1 MTMNIRCLIAVLL
14 FTFVNTGI
22 FAQNFTLEAIK
33 SYAFPT
39 ELVRSKKGDKIAWAL
54 DEKGVRNVYVAEAPN
69 YIARKLTNFKDDD
82 GQELTSIS
90 ISDDGKWVLFV
101 RGGDHGANFDDE
113 KAVNPAGNAEPQ
125 TVRVMQISFNGG
137 PIRVIS
143 EGDFPVISPDNKV
156 VSYIKE
162 GQPWVC
168 KLDTNENEDFLEA
181 PVRLFKTRGSVH
193 SLVWSPTGNKIAF
206 VASRGDHSFVGYF
219 EMGKSIVNWLD
230 PTFAKDFSPRWSP
243 EGNQIAFI
251 RTPAEG
257 GSADSLTQ
265 RKRIPWSIRKVGL
278 AAGERSTLVWEA
290 PNTYRGSL
298 PTTHGGTNLFWPR
311 ADRIVFTS
319 YHDGWP
325 HAYSIASAGGS
336 TLLLSPGDFMVEHV
350 SISSDGNLVY
360 FDANTGADVTDKD
373 RRHIC
378 QVSVDKS
385 DMKVLTAGAGNE
397 WTAISVDGGYAY
409 LGAGAQKAP
418 QLMLSKGGA
427 TRSLTA
433 NLVPAEFPEKLLVE
447 PKQVVFKSLDGL
459 TIHGQVF
466 DSSNGT
472 QKKPAIIFVHG
483 GPPRQMLL
491 GWHYSD
497 YYSNAYALNQYLAN
511 LGFVVL
517 SVNYRLGIGYGYDF
531 HNPKSAGQWGA
542 SEYLDIKAAGE
553 WLAQQT
559 FVDSKKIGLY
569 GGSYGGYLTALGLA
583 RDSKLFAAGVD
594 IHGVH
599 DWAHQREISAE
610 LLSGPHKA
618 PDAEWAT
625 SLSFR
630 SSPISSVDT
639 WKSPVLFIHADD
651 DRNVPFSQSIDLI
664 NRLQK
669 KKVPMET
676 MVIVDDTHHWMKFS
690 NALKVYQATADYLKG
705 KLIK

>member
-1 MTMNIRCLIAVLL
+1 MTMNLRYLFILIL
-14 FTFVNTGI
+14 FTFI
-22 FAQNFTLEAIK
+22 QSESLAQNFTFEAIK

-39 ELVRSKKGDKIAWAL
+39 ELVRSKNGDKIAWAL
-54 DEKGVRNVYVAEAPN
+54 DEKGVRNVYVAESPN
-69 YIARKLTNFKDDD
+69 FEARKLTNFKEDD
-82 GQELTSIS
+82 GQEITSIS

-113 KAVNPAGNAEPQ
+113 RAVNPSGDTEPQ
-125 TVRVMQISFNGG
+125 MVRVMQIAFIGG

-156 VSYIKE
+156 VAYIKE

-181 PVRLFKTRGSVH
+181 PIRLLKTRGAVH
-193 SLVWSPTGNKIAF
+193 SLAWAPTGNKIAF
-206 VASRGDHSFVGYF
+206 VSNRGDHSFVGYF
-219 EMGKSIVNWLD
+219 ELGKSVVNWLD
-230 PTFAKDFSPRWSP
+230 PSFAKDISPRWSP
-243 EGNQIAFI
+243 DGTQIAFV

-257 GSADSLTQ
+257 GSTDSLTQ
-265 RKRIPWSIRKVGL
+265 RKRIPWSIRKVSL
-278 AAGERSTLVWEA
+278 LLGEKSALVWEA

-298 PTTHGGTNLFWPR
+298 PTTDGGTNLFWPR
-311 ADRIVFTS
+311 VDRLVFTS

-325 HAYSIASAGGS
+325 HAYSVASTGGVA
-336 TLLLSPGDFMVEHV
+336 LLLSPGDFMVEHV
-350 SISSDGNLVY
+350 RVSSDGNSVF
-360 FDANTGADVTDKD
+360 FDANTGSDVTDKD

-378 QVSVDKS
+378 QVSVDKA
-385 DMKVLTAGAGNE
+385 DMKVLTPGTGIEWSAVSVSNGYIYIGSGAK
-397 WTAISVDGGYAY
+397 
-409 LGAGAQKAP
+409 KAP
-418 QLMLSKGGA
+418 QLMLAGSST
-427 TRSLTA
+427 TRSLTES
-433 NLVPAEFPEKLLVE
+433 LIPTEFPASALVE
-447 PKQVVFKSLDGL
+447 PKQVIFKSLDGL
-459 TIHGQVF
+459 TIHGQIF

-497 YYSNAYALNQYLAN
+497 YYANAYALNQYLAN

-517 SVNYRLGIGYGYDF
+517 SINYRLGIGYGYDF
-531 HNPKSAGQWGA
+531 QNPKSAGQWGA

-553 WLAQQT
+553 WLGQQS
-559 FVDSKKIGLY
+559 FVDNRKIGIY

-599 DWAHQREISAE
+599 DWAHQQEIPME

-618 PDAEWAT
+618 PDADWAT
-625 SLSFR
+625 SLAYR
-630 SSPISSVDT
+630 SSPISSIDT
-639 WKSPVLFIHADD
+639 WKSPVLVIHADD
-651 DRNVPFSQSIDLI
+651 DRNVSFSQSVDLI

-669 KKVPMET
+669 KKVPMES
-676 MVIVDDTHHWMKFS
+676 MVIVDDTHHWMKYS
-690 NALKVYQATADYLKG
+690 NTLKVFQATADYFKAKLLK
-705 KLIK
+705 

>member
-1 MTMNIRCLIAVLL
+1 MRKFVYSLVLIAIQ
-14 FTFVNTGI
+14 FAS
-22 FAQNFTLEAIK
+22 FAQKFTLDAVK

-39 ELVRSKKGDKIAWAL
+39 ELVRSSKGDKLAWAM

-69 YIARKLTNFKDDD
+69 FEARKITNFKEDD

-90 ISDDGKWVLFV
+90 ISEDGKWVLFV

-113 KAVNPAGNAEPQ
+113 KAVNPSGNIEPQ
-125 TVRVMQISFNGG
+125 TVRVMQVAFTGG
-137 PIRVIS
+137 PIRIIS
-143 EGDFPVISPDNKV
+143 EGDYPVISPDNKLV
-156 VSYIKE
+156 AYIKE
-162 GQPWVC
+162 GQPWVS
-168 KLDTNENEDFLEA
+168 KLDTNENEDFLDV
-181 PVRLFKTRGSVH
+181 PVRLFRTRGNVH
-193 SLVWSPTGNKIAF
+193 SLTWAPGGKKIAF
-206 VASRGDHSFVGYF
+206 VADRKDHSFVGYF
-219 EMGKSIVNWLD
+219 ELGKANLNFVHPS
-230 PTFAKDFSPRWSP
+230 FANDFSPRWSP
-243 EGNQIAFI
+243 DGSQLAFI

-257 GSADSLTQ
+257 GSTDSLTQ

-278 AAGERSTLVWEA
+278 VAGEKSSLVWEA

-298 PTTHGGTNLFWPR
+298 PTTHGGTNLHWPKQ
-311 ADRIVFTS
+311 DRLVFTS

-325 HAYSIASAGGS
+325 HAYSVAASGGAP
-336 TLLLSPGDFMVEHV
+336 LLLSPGEFMVEHLSV
-350 SISSDGNLVY
+350 SSDGNTVY
-360 FDANTGADVTDKD
+360 FDANTGSDVTDKD

-378 QVSVDKS
+378 QVSVDKA
-385 DMKVLTAGAGNE
+385 DMKVVTPGVGNE
-397 WTAISVDGGYAY
+397 WSAVSVQGGYAY
-409 LGAGAQKAP
+409 IGAGAQKAP
-418 QLMLSKGGA
+418 QLMVSAGSSA
-427 TRSLTA
+427 RSLTES
-433 NLVPAEFPEKLLVE
+433 LIPAEFPTKLLVE

-459 TIHGQVF
+459 SIHGQLF
-466 DSSNGT
+466 DNSNGS

-553 WLAQQT
+553 WLAQQS
-559 FVDSKKIGLY
+559 FVDPKKIALY
-569 GGSYGGYLTALGLA
+569 GGSYGGYLTALALA
-583 RDSKLFAAGVD
+583 RDSKLFATGVD

-599 DWAHQREISAE
+599 DWAHQRELPMDA
-610 LLSGPHKA
+610 LAGPHKA
-618 PDAEWAT
+618 PDADWAT
-625 SLSFR
+625 SLSYR
-630 SSPISSVDT
+630 SSPISSLDT

-676 MVIVDDTHHWMKFS
+676 LVIADDTHHWMKFS
-690 NALKVYQATADYLKG
+690 NALRVFQATADYLKAQLM
-705 KLIK
+705 K

>member
-1 MTMNIRCLIAVLL
+1 MRKLFYSLVLVTFHLIAFGQK
-14 FTFVNTGI
+14 FTF
-22 FAQNFTLEAIK
+22 EAVK

-39 ELVRSKKGDKIAWAL
+39 ELVRSTKGDKIAWAL
-54 DEKGVRNVYVAEAPN
+54 DEKGVRNIYVAEAPN
-69 YIARKLTNFKDDD
+69 FTARKLTSFKEDD
-82 GQELTSIS
+82 GQELSSIS

-113 KAVNPAGNAEPQ
+113 KAVNPAGNVEPQ
-125 TVRVMQISFNGG
+125 TVRVMQIAFTGG
-137 PIRVIS
+137 PIRIIS

-156 VSYIKE
+156 VAYIKE
-162 GQPWVC
+162 GQPWIC

-181 PVRLFKTRGSVH
+181 PVRLLKTRGSVH
-193 SLVWSPTGNKIAF
+193 SLTWAPGGKKLAF
-206 VASRGDHSFVGYF
+206 VANRGDHSFIGYL
-219 EMGKSIVNWLD
+219 EMGKNAVNWID
-230 PTFAKDFSPRWSP
+230 PAFAKDFSPNWSP
-243 EGNQIAFI
+243 DGSQLGFI

-265 RKRIPWSIRKVGL
+265 RKRITWSIRKAGL
-278 AAGERSTLVWEA
+278 AAGEKSTLVWEA

-298 PTTHGGTNLFWPR
+298 PTTHGGTNLHWAR
-311 ADRIVFTS
+311 QDRLVFTS

-325 HAYSIASAGGS
+325 HAYSVAPTGGAA
-336 TLLLSPGDFMVEHV
+336 LLLSPGEFMVEHLSV
-350 SISSDGNLVY
+350 SADGNSIY
-360 FDANTGADVTDKD
+360 FDANTGGEDTDKD

-378 QVSVDKS
+378 QVSVDKA
-385 DMKVLTAGAGNE
+385 DMKVLTPGKGIE
-397 WTAISVDGGYAY
+397 WTAVSVAGGYAY
-409 LGAGAQKAP
+409 IGAGAQKAP
-418 QLMLSKGGA
+418 QLMLSTSSTA
-427 TRSLTA
+427 RSLTES
-433 NLVPAEFPEKLLVE
+433 LIPVEFPTSALVE
-447 PKQVVFKSLDGL
+447 PKQVIFKSLDGL
-459 TIHGQVF
+459 TIHGQIF
-466 DSSNGT
+466 DNSNGA

-511 LGFVVL
+511 QGFVVL

-553 WLAQQT
+553 WLAQQSY
-559 FVDSKKIGLY
+559 VDPKKIALY
-569 GGSYGGYLTALGLA
+569 GGSYGGYLTALALA
-583 RDSKLFAAGVD
+583 RDSKLFVAGVD

-599 DWAHQREISAE
+599 DWAHQREIPME

-618 PDAEWAT
+618 PDADWAT
-625 SLSFR
+625 SLSYR
-630 SSPISSVDT
+630 SSPISSIDT

-690 NALKVYQATADYLKG
+690 NAIKVFQATADYLKAQLT
-705 KLIK
+705 K

>member
-1 MTMNIRCLIAVLL
+1 MRKLVYFLVLFAIQ
-14 FTFVNTGI
+14 FTS
-22 FAQNFTLEAIK
+22 FAQKFTLEAVK

-39 ELVRSKKGDKIAWAL
+39 ELVRSSKGDKLAWAM

-69 YIARKLTNFKDDD
+69 FEARKITNYKEDD

-90 ISDDGKWVLFV
+90 ISEDGKWVIFV

-113 KAVNPAGNAEPQ
+113 KAVNPAGNIDPQ
-125 TVRVMQISFNGG
+125 TVRVMQVAFTGG
-137 PIRVIS
+137 PIRIIS
-143 EGDFPVISPDNKV
+143 EGDFPVISPDNKLV
-156 VSYIKE
+156 AYIKE
-162 GQPWVC
+162 GQPWVS
-168 KLDTNENEDFLEA
+168 KLDTNENEDFLDV
-181 PVRLFKTRGSVH
+181 PVRLFRTRGNVH
-193 SLVWSPTGNKIAF
+193 SLTWAPGGKKIAF
-206 VASRGDHSFVGYF
+206 VADRKDHSFVGYF
-219 EMGKSIVNWLD
+219 ELGKATLNFVN
-230 PTFAKDFSPRWSP
+230 PSFAKDFSPRWSP
-243 EGNQIAFI
+243 DGSQLAFI

-278 AAGERSTLVWEA
+278 VAGEKSALVWEA

-298 PTTHGGTNLFWPR
+298 PTTHGGTNLHWPKQ
-311 ADRIVFTS
+311 DRLVFTS

-325 HAYSIASAGGS
+325 HLYSVAASGGAP
-336 TLLLSPGDFMVEHV
+336 LLLSPGEFMVEHV
-350 SISSDGNLVY
+350 SVSSDGNTVY
-360 FDANTGADVTDKD
+360 FDANTGSDVTDKD

-378 QVSVDKS
+378 QVSVDKA
-385 DMKVLTAGAGNE
+385 DMKVITPGVGNE
-397 WTAISVDGGYAY
+397 WSAVSVQGGYAY
-409 LGAGAQKAP
+409 IGAGAQKAP
-418 QLMLSKGGA
+418 QLMVSSGSNA
-427 TRSLTA
+427 RSVTESLI
-433 NLVPAEFPEKLLVE
+433 PAEFPTKLLVE

-459 TIHGQVF
+459 NIHGQLF
-466 DSSNGT
+466 DNSNGS

-553 WLAQQT
+553 WLAQQS
-559 FVDSKKIGLY
+559 FVDPKKIALY
-569 GGSYGGYLTALGLA
+569 GGSYGGYLTALALA
-583 RDSKLFAAGVD
+583 RDSKLFATGVD

-599 DWAHQREISAE
+599 DWAHQRELPMEA
-610 LLSGPHKA
+610 LAGPHKA

-625 SLSFR
+625 SLSYR
-630 SSPISSVDT
+630 SSPISSLDT
-639 WKSPVLFIHADD
+639 WKSPVMFIHADD

-676 MVIVDDTHHWMKFS
+676 LVIVDDTHHWMKFS
-690 NALKVYQATADYLKG
+690 NALRVFQATADYLKAQLM
-705 KLIK
+705 K

>member
-1 MTMNIRCLIAVLL
+1 MRKFVYFLVLIAIQ
-14 FTFVNTGI
+14 FTSL
-22 FAQNFTLEAIK
+22 AQKFTLEAVK

-39 ELVRSKKGDKIAWAL
+39 ELVRSSKGDKLAWAM

-69 YIARKLTNFKDDD
+69 FEARKLTNYKEDD

-90 ISDDGKWVLFV
+90 ISEDGKWVLFV

-113 KAVNPAGNAEPQ
+113 KAVNPSGNIEPQ
-125 TVRVMQISFNGG
+125 TVRVMQVAFTGG
-137 PIRVIS
+137 PIRIIS
-143 EGDFPVISPDNKV
+143 EGDFPAISPDNKLV
-156 VSYIKE
+156 AYIKE
-162 GQPWVC
+162 GQPWVS
-168 KLDTNENEDFLEA
+168 KLDTNENEDFLDV
-181 PVRLFKTRGSVH
+181 PVRLFRTRGNVH
-193 SLVWSPTGNKIAF
+193 SLTWAPGGKKIAF
-206 VASRGDHSFVGYF
+206 VADRKDHSFVGYF
-219 EMGKSIVNWLD
+219 ELGKANLNFVN
-230 PTFAKDFSPRWSP
+230 PSFANDFSPRWSP
-243 EGNQIAFI
+243 DGSQLAFI

-257 GSADSLTQ
+257 GSTDSLTQ

-278 AAGERSTLVWEA
+278 VAGEKSSLVWEA

-298 PTTHGGTNLFWPR
+298 PTTHGGTNLHWPKQ
-311 ADRIVFTS
+311 DRLVFTS

-325 HAYSIASAGGS
+325 HAYSVAASGGAP
-336 TLLLSPGDFMVEHV
+336 LLLSPGEFMVEHLSV
-350 SISSDGNLVY
+350 SSDGNTVY
-360 FDANTGADVTDKD
+360 FDANTGSDVTDKD

-378 QVSVDKS
+378 QVSVDKA
-385 DMKVLTAGAGNE
+385 DMKVVTPGVGNE
-397 WTAISVDGGYAY
+397 WSAVSVQGGYAY
-409 LGAGAQKAP
+409 IGAGAQKAP
-418 QLMLSKGGA
+418 QLMVTAGSS
-427 TRSLTA
+427 TRSVTESLI
-433 NLVPAEFPEKLLVE
+433 PAEFPTKLLVE

-459 TIHGQVF
+459 SIHGQLF
-466 DSSNGT
+466 DNSNGS

-553 WLAQQT
+553 WLAQQS
-559 FVDSKKIGLY
+559 FVDPKKIALY
-569 GGSYGGYLTALGLA
+569 GGSYGGYLTALALA
-583 RDSKLFAAGVD
+583 RDSKLFATGVD

-599 DWAHQREISAE
+599 DWAHQRELPMDA
-610 LLSGPHKA
+610 LAGPHKA
-618 PDAEWAT
+618 PDADWAT
-625 SLSFR
+625 SLSYR
-630 SSPISSVDT
+630 SSPISSLDT

-669 KKVPMET
+669 KKVPLET
-676 MVIVDDTHHWMKFS
+676 LVIVDDTHHWMKFS
-690 NALKVYQATADYLKG
+690 NALRVFQATADYLKAQLM
-705 KLIK
+705 K

>member
-1 MTMNIRCLIAVLL
+1 MKLRCLFVALL
-14 FTFVNTGI
+14 FTCLQVGA
-22 FAQNFTLEAIK
+22 FAQNFTFESIK

-54 DEKGVRNVYVAEAPN
+54 DEKGVRNVYVAEAPA
-69 YIARKLTNFKDDD
+69 YVARKITNFKEDD
-82 GQELTSIS
+82 GQEISSIS

-113 KAVNPAGNAEPQ
+113 KAVNPAGNTDPQ
-125 TVRVMQISFNGG
+125 TVRVMQIAFVGG
-137 PIRVIS
+137 PIRIIS
-143 EGDFPVISPDNKV
+143 EGDFPVISPNNKV

-162 GQPWVC
+162 GQPWVS
-168 KLDTNENEDFLEA
+168 KLDTNENEDFLEV

-193 SLVWSPTGNKIAF
+193 SLTWAPTGNKIAF
-206 VASRGDHSFVGYF
+206 VANRGDHSFVGYM
-219 EMGKSIVNWLD
+219 EMGKPTLNWLD
-230 PTFAKDFSPRWSP
+230 PAFANDFSPRWSP
-243 EGNQIAFI
+243 DGTQIAFI
-251 RTPAEG
+251 RTPAAG

-265 RKRIPWSIRKVGL
+265 RKRTPWSIRKVGL
-278 AAGERSTLVWEA
+278 LNGEKSTLVWEA

-311 ADRIVFTS
+311 ADRMVFTS

-325 HAYSIASAGGS
+325 HAYSIGSVGGAA
-336 TLLLSPGDFMVEHV
+336 LLLSPGEFMVEHV
-350 SISSDGNLVY
+350 SVSADGNSVF
-360 FDANTGADVTDKD
+360 FDANTGSDGTDQD

-378 QVSVDKS
+378 QVSVDKA
-385 DMKVLTAGAGNE
+385 DMKVLTPGKGIE
-397 WTAISVDGGYAY
+397 WTAVSVLGGYAY
-409 LGAGAQKAP
+409 IGAGAQKAP
-418 QLMLSKGGA
+418 QLMLAIGSSA
-427 TRSLTA
+427 QSLTA
-433 NLVPAEFPEKLLVE
+433 GLIPAEFPEKLLVE
-447 PKQVVFKSLDGL
+447 PKQVIFKSLDGL

-472 QKKPAIIFVHG
+472 QKKPTIIFVHG

-531 HNPKSAGQWGA
+531 HHPKSAGQWGA

-553 WLAQQT
+553 WLAQQPY
-559 FVDSKKIGLY
+559 VDAKKIGIY
-569 GGSYGGYLTALGLA
+569 GGSYGGYLTALALA
-583 RDSKLFAAGVD
+583 RDSKLFVAGVD

-599 DWAHQREISAE
+599 DWAHQREIPVE
-610 LLSGPHKA
+610 LLAGPHKA

-630 SSPISSVDT
+630 SSPISSIDT

-690 NALKVYQATADYLKG
+690 NAIKVFQGTADYFKAKLLK
-705 KLIK
+705 

>member
-1 MTMNIRCLIAVLL
+1 MNLRFLIFFIL
-14 FTFVNTGI
+14 FTCIQVGVMG
-22 FAQNFTLEAIK
+22 QNFTFEAIK
-33 SYAFPT
+33 SYPFPT
-39 ELVRSKKGDKIAWAL
+39 ELVRSKQGDKIAWSI
-54 DEKGVRNVYVAEAPN
+54 DEKGVRNVYVAEAPSFVS
-69 YIARKLTNFKDDD
+69 RKLTNFKEDD
-82 GQELTSIS
+82 GQEITSIS

-125 TVRVMQISFNGG
+125 TVRVMQIAFTGG

-193 SLVWSPTGNKIAF
+193 SLAWSPKGNKLAF
-206 VASRGDHSFVGYF
+206 VANREDHSFIGYF
-219 EMGKSIVNWLD
+219 ELGKSQVNWLD
-230 PTFAKDFSPRWSP
+230 PAFAKDFSPRWSP
-243 EGNQIAFI
+243 DGTQIVFI
-251 RTPAEG
+251 RTPASG
-257 GSADSLTQ
+257 GSTDSLTQ
-265 RKRIPWSIRKVGL
+265 RKRIPWSIRKVSL
-278 AAGERSTLVWEA
+278 TEGEKSSLVWEA

-298 PTTHGGTNLFWPR
+298 PTTQGGANLFWPR
-311 ADRIVFTS
+311 MDRLVFTS

-325 HAYSIASAGGS
+325 HAYSIAPSGGP

-350 SISSDGNLVY
+350 RTSADGNMVL
-360 FDANTGADVTDKD
+360 FDANTGADITDKD

-378 QVSVDKS
+378 QVSVDKA
-385 DMKVLTAGAGNE
+385 DMKVMTPGIGIE
-397 WTAISVDGGYAY
+397 WSPISVVGGYVY
-409 LGAGAQKAP
+409 IGAGAQMAP
-418 QLMLSKGGA
+418 QVMLASSGA
-427 TRSLTA
+427 TRSITS
-433 NLVPAEFPEKLLVE
+433 NLIPAEFPEKLLVQ
-447 PKQVVFKSLDGL
+447 PKQVIFKSLDGL

-497 YYSNAYALNQYLAN
+497 YYANAYALNQYLAN

-553 WLAQQT
+553 WLAQQS
-559 FVDSKKIGLY
+559 FVDSKKIGIY

-599 DWAHQREISAE
+599 DWAHQREIPLES
-610 LLSGPHKA
+610 LSGPHKA
-618 PDAEWAT
+618 PDADWAT

-690 NALKVYQATADYLKG
+690 NALKVFQATADYFKAKLLK
-705 KLIK
+705 